1 MRDSFPQVK
10 SILFFMTCFT
20 NEDKDVIEYVLKFY
34 LDNLTE
40 DQIELT
46 DEVFDILEKLE
57 AWQYMLTIS

>member
-1 MRDSFPQVK
+1 

-57 AWQYMLTIS
+57 A

>member
-20 NEDKDVIEYVLKFY
+20 PEEKDVIEYVCQYY
-34 LDNLTE
+34 LTNLDE
-40 DQIELT
+40 DAVELT

-57 AWQYMLTIS
+57 AWQYVLTIS